1 MPVTFNKLEAVNR
14 ALVAAGKPALS
25 IVVVKGERAAAEN
38 QPRVT
43 TDLLAKAA
51 YIFVVPEMLDDVVSP
66 GENGKALRSFVAHNK
81 IGLAVLDEADLI
93 LDWQFDFRPCLRCVF
108 SLIVRR
114 SFLALLTSATLST
127 HAIACLDSLLAF
139 RDDNCARF
147 LDSAYRADIK
157 LQLRRL
163 EDEIESFASVRRVIM
178 ADR

>member
-43 TDLLAKAA
+43 TELLAKAA
-51 YIFVVPEMLDDVVSP
+51 YIFVVPEMLDEYVSP

-93 LDWQFDFRPCLRCVF
+93 LDWPLV
-108 SLIVRR
+108 
-114 SFLALLTSATLST
+114 
-127 HAIACLDSLLAF
+127 
-139 RDDNCARF
+139 ARF
-147 LDSAYRADIK
+147 MRSLYAIRPRACTRFDRRR
-157 LQLRRL
+157 QLRYVCDFCCCR
-163 EDEIESFASVRRVIM
+163 SRVCACVRV
-178 ADR
+178 ADDVDAHA